1 MKRYTLL
8 LAAICALGSTARASS
23 LPSDS
28 IEEGTK
34 DSILVLR
41 DIEEAA
47 RIDSAILC
55 YYEDL
60 LLFTDELYSSD
71 DLALPDSL
79 PHFTGEDYRLRLS
92 TMDARTPFDLS
103 YNSVVEAF
111 IHLYVSKKRELSAA
125 CLRRSDQY
133 FPLFEETFDRY
144 GLPLELKYLSV
155 VESALDP
162 KARSRAGATGL
173 WQFMYGTGKV
183 FGLKINSY
191 VDERSDP
198 VRSTEAAAKYL
209 SYLHEMFGDWNLA
222 LAAYNCGEGRVA
234 RAIRRSGG
242 KKDYWDI
249 YPFLP
254 RETRGYVPAFIAVN
268 YLFEHAGD
276 HYIFPKHGGFR
287 SYEIDS
293 VHVRQKVSFDV
304 IAELLEM
311 DVETVALL
319 NPTYRLNVVPGYD
332 DYTALYLPK
341 EKLNLWIANEDTI
354 STLIASRAETD
365 DGSLE
370 APKDVIYYTVR
381 SGDYLGKIASQ
392 NGCSVRQIQYWNGL
406 SGTSLKPGQKL
417 VLYADQV
424 RQAPPQPK
432 PAPAKIEEDGE
443 NVYYS
448 IRPGDTLWDIA
459 KARGLS
465 VNDLKRWN
473 SNVNFNNM
481 KPGQKIV
488 IGKTS

>member
-1 MKRYTLL
+1 MPIFELKLFSVQHLTFMKRYTLL

-319 NPTYRLNVVPGYD
+319 NPTYRLNVVPG
-332 DYTALYLPK
+332 
-341 EKLNLWIANEDTI
+341 
-354 STLIASRAETD
+354 
-365 DGSLE
+365 
-370 APKDVIYYTVR
+370 
-381 SGDYLGKIASQ
+381 
-392 NGCSVRQIQYWNGL
+392 
-406 SGTSLKPGQKL
+406 
-417 VLYADQV
+417 
-424 RQAPPQPK
+424 
-432 PAPAKIEEDGE
+432 
-443 NVYYS
+443 
-448 IRPGDTLWDIA
+448 
-459 KARGLS
+459 
-465 VNDLKRWN
+465 
-473 SNVNFNNM
+473 
-481 KPGQKIV
+481 
-488 IGKTS
+488 